1 MALKL
6 KGSTSGFV
14 GLDAPAVSGNNTLIL
29 PENSGSAFQLFANDI
44 TAGVTTFTSVSV
56 NRNGDLTVPGTISIG
71 GTLTYEDVTS
81 VDSVGIVT
89 ARGLSIFGN
98 TTGLS
103 VSGIA
108 TITKGTSGGAAAN
121 TDAALIIDN
130 NSNNYIQLRS
140 PNTTGQGILFGDD
153 ADNDI
158 GSVAYNHNINSL
170 AFTVNASERLRITS
184 GGNVNI
190 GGDYT
195 ASTYVLQVYGSGGS
209 DAATIGIKN
218 NTSGPAGIHLL
229 SGHGN
234 WSIFNSETIA
244 DTLEF
249 RDESAGSTRMQID
262 PDGSVS
268 LPIDNQKLKF
278 GAGNDLNIYST
289 GTNGWVYTP
298 QSTADLYLGTNA
310 GEVYIQTGSGG
321 NDTAIK
327 VNSGGAVELYNN
339 GTKQCQTFDGGL
351 NFQDDKKAEFGASGD
366 LKIYHSGSWNY
377 IQSYNSKNLAIQVKD
392 TENAIIAI
400 PDGAVQLYHDNA
412 LRLSTWSDAVNIY
425 GSEGADA
432 ILHLYADEGDDN
444 ADKWRILAGAAG
456 QLDIANYSTGSWIN
470 HLSISGSGYVTK
482 QNHPSFRSGRSSSSQ
497 SVNSGDTII
506 FNSTAGGSGRHN
518 NGNHYSTTTGKFT
531 APVSGVYTFFTH
543 VIYQGLSDGDSMIDA
558 FHIYINN
565 SQAAYSH
572 KRSYYKNAYT
582 GDGGYYT
589 DTADFTGT
597 LTAGDEIYVRH
608 SQGTRTI
615 HANTNY
621 CTFSGFLV
629 S

>member
-1 MALKL
+1 MSFTKVTSAGI
-6 KGSTSGFV
+6 GSTELV
-14 GLDAPAVSGNNTLIL
+14 TLDSLEVINN
-29 PENSGSAFQLFANDI
+29 A
-44 TAGVTTFTSVSV
+44 
-56 NRNGDLTVPGTISIG
+56 SIG
-71 GTLTYEDVTS
+71 GVLTYEDVTN
-81 VDSVGIVT
+81 VDSIGIIT
-89 ARGLSIFGN
+89 ARAGVLVG
-98 TTGLS
+98 
-103 VSGIA
+103 SGITLSKDGDIFA
-108 TITKGTSGGAAAN
+108 TGVTTSTTFVGNVTGDVTGAATQVTLAAQSSD
-121 TDAALIIDN
+121 TDCFPVFSLTATGNQALFTKSNRLSFNSVTGALSATSFVGDGSNLTGIDTDLV
-130 NSNNYIQLRS
+130 SDTSPQL
-140 PNTTGQGILFGDD
+140 
-153 ADNDI
+153 
-158 GSVAYNHNINSL
+158 
-170 AFTVNASERLRITS
+170 
-184 GGNVNI
+184 
-190 GGDYT
+190 GGDLDT
-195 ASTYVLQVYGSGGS
+195 N
-209 DAATIGIKN
+209 DFEI
-218 NTSGPAGIHLL
+218 LL
-229 SGHGN
+229 
-234 WSIFNSETIA
+234 
-244 DTLEF
+244 D
-249 RDESAGSTRMQID
+249 
-262 PDGSVS
+262 
-268 LPIDNQKLKF
+268 DNHKIKF

-482 QNHPSFRSGRSSSSQ
+482 QNHPSFRSGRGSSSQ
-497 SVNSGDTII
+497 SVNSGDAII
-506 FNSTAGGSGRHN
+506 FNTTAGGSGRHN

-589 DTADFTGT
+589 DTGDFTGT
-597 LTAGDEIYVRH
+597 LTAGDEVWVRH
-608 SQGTRTI
+608 SQGSRTI

>member
-1 MALKL
+1 MSFTKVTSAGI
-6 KGSTSGFV
+6 GSTELV
-14 GLDAPAVSGNNTLIL
+14 TLDSLEVINN
-29 PENSGSAFQLFANDI
+29 
-44 TAGVTTFTSVSV
+44 
-56 NRNGDLTVPGTISIG
+56 LTVG
-71 GTLTYEDVTS
+71 GVLTYEDVTN
-81 VDSVGIVT
+81 VDSIGIITARAGVLVGSGITLSKDGDIFATGITTVSGNVKVGTGITLSPDGDGFFTGIVT
-89 ARGLSIFGN
+89 ATSYAGDGSALTGIDATQIVTGN
-98 TTGLS
+98 TSVQTVDTGS
-103 VSGIA
+103 DGHV
-108 TITKGTSGGAAAN
+108 KVN
-121 TDAALIIDN
+121 TE
-130 NSNNYIQLRS
+130 
-140 PNTTGQGILFGDD
+140 G
-153 ADNDI
+153 
-158 GSVAYNHNINSL
+158 
-170 AFTVNASERLRITS
+170 SERLRIIS
-184 GGNVNI
+184 DGKVNI

-195 ASTYVLQVYGSGGS
+195 ASTYSLQVYGSGGT

-482 QNHPSFRSGRSSSSQ
+482 QNHPSFRSGRGSSSQ